1 MAVILGEAASVSVA
15 GHPHAVPAASGSR
28 TIMSLQYGRGAA
40 ALLVCLFHVY
50 GFTEKYFGVTTG
62 GRIFE
67 GGHSGVEFFFVLSGF
82 IIATA
87 HARDIG
93 QPHRIGTFFRKRAVR
108 ILPMLYLTVVPLGV
122 LFLTHPVYGADR
134 ALTLPKFILDLLL
147 IPREGLLTLAP
158 AWTLQHEFVFY
169 LFFGLVILRPAL
181 GMGVFVAWQLACL
194 VTVAFRL
201 VEPDYLMPI
210 NKLLGVHNFGFALGL
225 GVAWLYRSAYFPHL
239 TRVLPVLSTVAIA
252 GLIALFVGEWRS
264 GSGVLG
270 GPVPLTLAY
279 LTCYAVLMTALLALP
294 NRPRPRLDATLGLLG
309 AASYVLYLIHE
320 PVASIAVKVLMAG
333 PFKAYVGPN
342 MAYIATVAAAVVASI
357 IVHLFVE
364 RPVTAFLTPKR
375 RVDPARGA

>member
-1 MAVILGEAASVSVA
+1 MAVILREAASVSAA
-15 GHPHAVPAASGSR
+15 GQQSAAPPASGSR
-28 TIMSLQYGRGAA
+28 TIMSLQYGRGVA

-50 GFTEKYFGVTTG
+50 GFTEKYFGLTTG
-62 GRIFE
+62 GQIFA

-93 QPHRIGTFFRKRAVR
+93 QSHRIGTFFRKRAVR
-108 ILPMLYLTVVPLGV
+108 ILPMFYLTVVPLGL
-122 LFLTHPVYGADR
+122 LFLAHPLYGADR

-158 AWTLQHEFVFY
+158 AWTLQHEVIFY
-169 LFFGLVILRPAL
+169 LFFGIVIFRPAL
-181 GMGVFVAWQLACL
+181 GIGVFVAWQLACL
-194 VTVAFRL
+194 VTVAFQL
-201 VEPDYLMPI
+201 VEPNYLMPI

-225 GVAWLYRSAYFPHL
+225 GVAWLYRSAYFPRV
-239 TRVLPVLSTVAIA
+239 TRFLPVLSAIA
-252 GLIALFVGEWRS
+252 VAGLTALFAGEWRY
-264 GSGVLG
+264 GHDVLG

-279 LTCYAVLMTALLALP
+279 LSCYVVLMIALLALP

-320 PVASIAVKVLMAG
+320 PVASIAVKVLLAG

-342 MAYIATVAAAVVASI
+342 TAYIATVAAAVVAAI

-364 RPVTAFLTPKR
+364 RPVTSLLTPKR
-375 RVDPARGA
+375 RADSAGGA